1 MIECIVGFF
10 NYWQILPACLYNI
23 IMSYIRF
30 STKYSNLKRWLSY
43 RLKVKKKLNVEII
56 DGPGK
61 PIVFLH
67 GIASNTTVWELVVEP
82 LIGKH
87 KIVLVD
93 LLGFGLSPAPTNIN
107 YDVDDHVYAIHYSL
121 KKSGIRKPAHFVGH
135 SMGSIVATR
144 YAVTYP
150 EKVLDLVLCSL
161 PIYKR
166 SELSDQKLRF
176 WQKDSEN
183 IYFRVYRMLRE
194 QKDFAMKTAAMLHKL
209 GIRQIELQ
217 EHSWYA
223 FSESLKNTIEH
234 QSVESDIKKLNIPIS
249 IIYGKFD
256 VLIISQHIEALSKYD
271 NIKVYKTNSRHDLTK
286 GYSNI
291 IAHVVEKFVSG
302 K

>member
-1 MIECIVGFF
+1 
-10 NYWQILPACLYNI
+10 
-23 IMSYIRF
+23 MSKMKL

-93 LLGFGLSPAPTNIN
+93 LLGFGLSPAPTNIK
-107 YDVDDHVYAIHYSL
+107 YDVDDHTYAVHYSL

-135 SMGSIVATR
+135 SMGSIVATH

-234 QSVESDIKKLNIPIS
+234 QNVESDIKKLKIPIS

-271 NIKVYKTNSRHDLTK
+271 NIKVYKTNSRHDLTAGFSK
-286 GYSNI
+286 Q
-291 IAHVVEKFVSG
+291 IAQLIERDVSRIA
-302 K
+302 